1 MQNFEISVKYGSKCI
16 KCNAQNHIFVI
27 LRYFQC
33 FSKTF
38 HKIIDLRNKFY
49 NISYFMKFFQ
59 KASKIPQN
67 DKKVILCITFMHFES
82 YIEHFFKFCIHIT
95 HVAALITMW
104 RCTRVF
110 NLYYLKA
117 ICILIYNYQW
127 LLLFLLYHF

>member
-1 MQNFEISVKYGSKCI
+1 MQNFKKFIKFASKRVICD
-16 KCNAQNHIFVI
+16 AQNHMFVI

-59 KASKIPQN
+59 KDSKIPQN
-67 DKKVILCITFMHFES
+67 DKKVILCITFMHFET

-95 HVAALITMW
+95 HVAALITM
-104 RCTRVF
+104 
-110 NLYYLKA
+110 
-117 ICILIYNYQW
+117 
-127 LLLFLLYHF
+127 